1 MSRNVVILGGG
12 YAGVVAAKKLEK
24 ALRALAKKQAVDDIS
39 ITLIDRNP
47 FHTMLTEL
55 HEVAAARVEEDSIK
69 LSYAKIFS
77 GRKVRVVM
85 DTIEDIDTAGKKL
98 KGVAGTYSYDILVM
112 AAGSKP
118 TYFGV
123 KGAEEKAFKLWSY
136 DDAVT
141 LREQIRKCFRAAS
154 RETNAEERRKILS
167 FFTVGA
173 GFTGTEMA
181 GELAEW
187 VPILCHQYEI
197 DPGEVSMYMADLLDR
212 VVPTMPAKYSA
223 RCHKRLTKMGVKIM
237 LKHNV
242 TEIGDGYIEL
252 KDGEQIKRVNACTII
267 WAAGTQGETIAQK
280 ASETLPGTRRGRL
293 ESDEF
298 LRSKAD
304 ESIYIVGD
312 VLQYTPEGANAPVPQ
327 IVENAEESA
336 ECAVH
341 NILVQLTGK
350 GAMHKYAPKFHG
362 VMVCVGGRWGSAYV
376 GTDKHKFGLPSFLAM
391 FAKHF
396 INLIYFIKVMG
407 WTKVFSYLKHEF
419 FTVRN
424 NRSFVGGHFS
434 NNTPSFLLVPLRVW
448 LGLVWVFEA
457 IMKIVEGWF
466 QAPMLAAFFGGAN
479 NWINSI
485 VNAGAA
491 ATDAAS
497 SATPA
502 VTAAATA
509 AANAVSSATPAV
521 TAAAANA
528 VSAATPTVTAAATA
542 VANAV
547 SAATPA
553 ATAAPDAVS
562 SATAAVTA
570 AAQSVGHVLINFDF
584 LHLLQVILLTGKDLA
599 NSSLG
604 DYVVKLN
611 IPIMNWILE
620 HTVLASEGM
629 QIFAQITIVLLELL
643 VGLALMGGLFTFP
656 ASTASLVLQVMFV
669 TTTGL
674 YLNTVWMIFAS
685 IACLIGAGRTIG
697 LDYYVMPYLKRRWK
711 KVRWAKKWYLYN
723 D

>member
-1 MSRNVVILGGG
+1 MSKNVVILGGG
-12 YAGVVAAKKLEK
+12 YAGVIAAKKLEK
-24 ALRALAKKQAVDDIS
+24 SLKALQKKQALGDVS

-77 GRKVRVVM
+77 GRKVKVVM
-85 DTIEDIDTAGKKL
+85 DTIEDIDFAGKEL
-98 KGVAGTYSYDILVM
+98 RGASGTYSYDILVM

-123 KGAEEKAFKLWSY
+123 KGAEEKSFKLWSY

-141 LREQIRKCFRAAS
+141 LREQILDCFRAAA
-154 RETNAEERRKILS
+154 REKNPEERRKLLS

-187 VPILCHQYEI
+187 VPLLCRQYEI
-197 DPGEVSMYMADLLDR
+197 DPSEVSMYMADLLDR
-212 VVPTMPAKYSA
+212 VVPTMPPKYCT
-223 RCHKRLTKMGVKIM
+223 RCYNRLTKMGIKIM

-242 TEIGDGYIEL
+242 VEIGDDFIEL
-252 KDGEQIKRVNACTII
+252 TDGTQNRRVETRTVI
-267 WAAGTQGETIAQK
+267 WAAGTQGGTIAQK
-280 ASETLPGTRRGRL
+280 ASETISGTRRGRL

-298 LRSKAD
+298 LRSKSD
-304 ESIYIVGD
+304 ESVYLIGD
-312 VLQYTPEGANAPVPQ
+312 VLQYVPEGEKTPVPQ

-341 NILVQLTGK
+341 NILAALTGK
-350 GAMHKYAPKFHG
+350 GEMHKYAPKFHG

-376 GTDKHKFGLPSFLAM
+376 GTQNHKFGLPSFLAM

-396 INLIYFIKVMG
+396 VNLIYFVKVMG
-407 WTKVFSYLKHEF
+407 WTKVIGYMRHEF

-434 NNTPSFLLVPLRVW
+434 NKTPSFLLVLLRVW
-448 LGLVWVFEA
+448 LGAVWVFEA

-466 QAPMLAAFFGGAN
+466 KAPMLADFFGGATT
-479 NWINSI
+479 WFNSI
-485 VNAGAA
+485 LAGA
-491 ATDAAS
+491 
-497 SATPA
+497 SAGGA
-502 VTAAATA
+502 
-509 AANAVSSATPAV
+509 
-521 TAAAANA
+521 
-528 VSAATPTVTAAATA
+528 
-542 VANAV
+542 
-547 SAATPA
+547 
-553 ATAAPDAVS
+553 DAVS
-562 SATAAVTA
+562 SATTETATDTA
-570 AAQSVGHVLINFDF
+570 ASVGHVLINFNF
-584 LHLLQVILLTGKDLA
+584 LHLVQVIFVTGKEIA
-599 NSSLG
+599 ASSLA
-604 DYVVKLN
+604 DYAVKLN
-611 IPIMNWILE
+611 IPFMNWILD
-620 HTVLASEGM
+620 HTVLASDGLQIFM
-629 QIFAQITIVLLELL
+629 QIAIVLMELL
-643 VGLALMGGLFTFP
+643 IGLALMGGLFTFP
-656 ASTASLVLQVMFV
+656 ASAASLVLQFMFI

-674 YLNTVWMIFAS
+674 YLNTFWMIFAG

-697 LDYYVMPYLKRRWK
+697 LDYYAMPYLKSKWK

>member
-1 MSRNVVILGGG
+1 MSKNVVVLGGG

-24 ALRALAKKQAVDDIS
+24 SLRALAKKQAVDDIT

-85 DTIEDIDTAGKKL
+85 DTIEDIDTVGKQL
-98 KGVAGTYSYDILVM
+98 KGVSGTYSYDILVM

-141 LREQIRKCFRAAS
+141 LREQIRKCFRAAA
-154 RETNAEERRKILS
+154 RETNSEERRKLLS

-187 VPILCHQYEI
+187 VPILCHQFEI
-197 DPGEVSMYMADLLDR
+197 EPSEVSMYMADLLDR

-242 TEIGDGYIEL
+242 TEIGDDYIDL
-252 KDGEQIKRVNACTII
+252 RDGEQIKRIEARTII
-267 WAAGTQGETIAQK
+267 WAAGTQGETIALK
-280 ASETLPGTRRGRL
+280 ASETIPGTRRGRL

-304 ESIYIVGD
+304 ESVYIIGD
-312 VLQYTPEGANAPVPQ
+312 VLQYTPEGEKAPVPQ

-362 VMVCVGGRWGSAYV
+362 VMVCVGGRWGSAHV
-376 GTDKHKFGLPSFLAM
+376 GTANHKFGLPSFLAM

-434 NNTPSFLLVPLRVW
+434 NNTPSFLLVALRVW

-457 IMKIVEGWF
+457 VRKIVEGWF
-466 QAPMLAAFFGGAN
+466 TAPMLADFFGGAN

-485 VNAGAA
+485 VNAGATA
-491 ATDAAS
+491 SDAVS
-497 SATPA
+497 SATT
-502 VTAAATA
+502 TAAA
-509 AANAVSSATPAV
+509 AANAVSSATPA
-521 TAAAANA
+521 
-528 VSAATPTVTAAATA
+528 ATV
-542 VANAV
+542 
-547 SAATPA
+547 
-553 ATAAPDAVS
+553 APDVVS
-562 SATAAVTA
+562 SATTVVTD

-584 LHLLQVILLTGKDLA
+584 LHLLQIILLTGKDLA

-620 HTVLASEGM
+620 HTVLASGGM
-629 QIFAQITIVLLELL
+629 QIFAQITIVLIELL
-643 VGLALMGGLFTFP
+643 IGLALIGGLFTFP